1 MDIVGWH
8 AQRRA
13 HKEAR
18 HFSEVQREPDGTYLP
33 VEDIDPLPDGSR
45 PAQAGDFRVPP
56 SASPSPGT
64 LSPVPPK
71 YFPEN
76 PARNA
81 YASAGEQ
88 SVSGNYS
95 VSLAQMPAAE
105 RSRAQR
111 LAIMEPHLQFMV
123 GPLLRYDTVDENGL
137 WRGAALIVTA
147 DAGSSYEPFPVLT
160 YQWDPEEIARP
171 SPRTQ
176 GSHSLYDLGPHP
188 ADPHATA
195 IAGPSAQLPDANEA
209 YFGDYK
215 GKANTRDDQTQHV
228 TGQEIYVFAG
238 NGGTFTFWRFPI
250 QIQLGINEICIKYS
264 INGGMQLSF
273 FVPARHQNMRWAAHS
288 CNGFSAGV
296 NQDDFRGPG
305 FKSGYDPMWVDLLRQ
320 HVERPFHVLVGGGDQ
335 LYCDSLTREPA
346 IQEWILAKPSA
357 KKNFPLTGEIVSC
370 IDRFFFNHYCSS
382 FRMGAFARANSSIPM
397 LNMCANLAHL
407 KIDGF
412 GSYPEELQQSPVFKQ
427 WVASICLKAL
437 VHNTFSIGARGYFF
451 YLLFQCFIHPHYDG
465 LDDTTGKHMFK
476 SIIFGAQGPY
486 VGLPSHSFLSYLGPD
501 VQILMLDCRA
511 ERKRSQV
518 CSEFQYKKAFERIRH
533 LPSGV
538 KHLVVQLGI
547 PIAYPRM
554 VFLETALDSRF
565 NPLTALGRSGTTGFS
580 GFVNKFNADAELLDD
595 LNDHWT
601 AKSHKKERNWLI
613 QQMQGIARMKSLR
626 ISFLSGD
633 VHCAAVGVLKTLV
646 RGIGGKNSRTID
658 VPPETDYRY
667 MINVV
672 TSMFLL
678 LPLKLWPPNGVI
690 AMVSTL
696 ATKTHRTLHHAETDE
711 IMLPIFSK
719 EPNGN
724 IRLQNKYI
732 MGRRNWCAVSFD
744 PQSQELEF
752 DIRVE
757 MEKGIGVSAGYP
769 VRSPPPMWLPGT

>member
-8 AQRRA
+8 AQRKA

-18 HFSEVQREPDGTYLP
+18 QFSDPQRGSDGRYP
-33 VEDIDPLPDGSR
+33 PANDIDPLPDGSGL
-45 PAQAGDFRVPP
+45 AQAGSFGVPP
-56 SASPSPGT
+56 STSPIPDTPPS
-64 LSPVPPK
+64 VPPK
-71 YFPEN
+71 YFNEGF
-76 PARNA
+76 AHNA
-81 YASAGEQ
+81 YT
-88 SVSGNYS
+88 SVSSMERLVSGS
-95 VSLAQMPAAE
+95 SSLSLAQMPAVE

-111 LAIMEPHLQFMV
+111 LARMEPHLQFMV

-147 DAGSSYEPFPVLT
+147 DSGSSYEPFPVLT

-171 SPRTQ
+171 SSKTRS
-176 GSHSLYDLGPHP
+176 SHSLYELGPHP
-188 ADPHATA
+188 ADPHTTA
-195 IAGPSAQLPDANEA
+195 MAGPPAHLPAVDEA
-209 YFGDYK
+209 YPGDYK
-215 GKANTRDDQTQHV
+215 GKGNTRDDQTQHV
-228 TGQEIYVFAG
+228 TGQEIYVYAG

-250 QIQLGINEICIKYS
+250 QIQLGVNEINIKYN

-296 NQDDFRGPG
+296 NPDDFRGPG
-305 FKSGYDPMWVDLLRQ
+305 FKSGYDPMWVDLLRK

-335 LYCDSLTREPA
+335 LYCDSLTREPE
-346 IQEWILAKPSA
+346 IQEWILAKPST
-357 KKNFPLTGEIVSC
+357 KKNFPLTGEIASC

-397 LNMCANLAHL
+397 LNMCDDHDL
-407 KIDGF
+407 IDGF
-412 GSYPEELQQSPVFKQ
+412 GSYPEELQQSPVFK
-427 WVASICLKAL
+427 
-437 VHNTFSIGARGYFF
+437 HIGVRGYFF
-451 YLLFQCFIHPHYDG
+451 YLLFQCFINPHYDN
-465 LDDTTGKHMFK
+465 LDDRTGKHMFK
-476 SIIFGAQGPY
+476 SLILGAQGPY
-486 VGLPSHSFLSYLGPD
+486 IGLPSHSFLSYLGPD
-501 VQILMLDCRA
+501 VYILMLDCRA

-518 CSEFQYKKAFERIRH
+518 CSAFEYQKAFERIRY
-533 LPSGV
+533 LPPDV

-554 VFLETALDSRF
+554 VFLETALDSKL
-565 NPLTALGRSGTTGFS
+565 NPLTALGRSGTAGFS
-580 GFVNKFNADAELLDD
+580 SFVNKFNADAELLDD

-601 AKSHKKERNWLI
+601 AKSHKKERNWFI

-646 RGIGGKNSRTID
+646 RSNGGKNNRTID

-667 MINVV
+667 MLNVV
-672 TSMFLL
+672 TSAIVNT
-678 LPLKLWPPNGVI
+678 PPPNGVI

-711 IMLPIFSK
+711 SMLPVFTK

-724 IRLQNKYI
+724 NRLQNKYI
-732 MGRRNWCAVSFD
+732 MGRRNWCAVSCD
-744 PQSQELEF
+744 PETQELEF

-757 MEKGIGVSAGYP
+757 MEKGIGVSVGYP
-769 VRSPPPMWLPGT
+769 VRSPPPKWFPGT

>member
-8 AQRRA
+8 AQRKA

-18 HFSEVQREPDGTYLP
+18 QFSDPQRGSDGRYP
-33 VEDIDPLPDGSR
+33 PANDIDPLPDGSGL
-45 PAQAGDFRVPP
+45 AQAGSFGVPP
-56 SASPSPGT
+56 STSPIPDTPPS
-64 LSPVPPK
+64 VPPK
-71 YFPEN
+71 YFNEGF
-76 PARNA
+76 AHNA
-81 YASAGEQ
+81 HT
-88 SVSGNYS
+88 SVSSMERLVSGS
-95 VSLAQMPAAE
+95 SSLSLAQMPAVE

-111 LAIMEPHLQFMV
+111 LARMEPHLQFMV

-147 DAGSSYEPFPVLT
+147 DSGSSYEPFPVLT

-171 SPRTQ
+171 SSKTRS
-176 GSHSLYDLGPHP
+176 SHSLYELGPHP
-188 ADPHATA
+188 ADPHTTA
-195 IAGPSAQLPDANEA
+195 MAGPPAHLPAVDEA
-209 YFGDYK
+209 YPGDYK
-215 GKANTRDDQTQHV
+215 GKGNTRDDQTQHV
-228 TGQEIYVFAG
+228 TGQEIYVYAG

-250 QIQLGINEICIKYS
+250 QIQLGVNEINIKYN

-296 NQDDFRGPG
+296 NPDDFRGPG
-305 FKSGYDPMWVDLLRQ
+305 FKSGYDPMWVDLLRK

-335 LYCDSLTREPA
+335 LYCDSLTREPE
-346 IQEWILAKPSA
+346 IQEWILAKPST
-357 KKNFPLTGEIVSC
+357 KKNFPLTGEIASC

-397 LNMCANLAHL
+397 LNMCDL
-407 KIDGF
+407 IDGF
-412 GSYPEELQQSPVFKQ
+412 GSYPEELQQSPVFK
-427 WVASICLKAL
+427 
-437 VHNTFSIGARGYFF
+437 HIGVRGYFF
-451 YLLFQCFIHPHYDG
+451 YLLFQCFINPHYDN
-465 LDDTTGKHMFK
+465 LDDRTGKHMFK
-476 SIIFGAQGPY
+476 SLILGAQGPY
-486 VGLPSHSFLSYLGPD
+486 IGLPSHSFLSYLGPD
-501 VQILMLDCRA
+501 VYILMLDCRA

-518 CSEFQYKKAFERIRH
+518 CSAFEYQKAFERIRY
-533 LPSGV
+533 LPPDV

-554 VFLETALDSRF
+554 VFLETALDSKL
-565 NPLTALGRSGTTGFS
+565 NPLTALGRSGTAGFS
-580 GFVNKFNADAELLDD
+580 SFVNKFNADAELLDD

-601 AKSHKKERNWLI
+601 AKSHKKERNWFI

-646 RGIGGKNSRTID
+646 RSNGGKNNRTID

-667 MINVV
+667 MLNVV
-672 TSMFLL
+672 TSM
-678 LPLKLWPPNGVI
+678 PPNGVI

-711 IMLPIFSK
+711 SMLPVFTK

-724 IRLQNKYI
+724 NRLQNKYI
-732 MGRRNWCAVSFD
+732 MGRRNWCAVSCD
-744 PQSQELEF
+744 PETQELEF

-757 MEKGIGVSAGYP
+757 MEKGIGVSVGYP
-769 VRSPPPMWLPGT
+769 VRSPPPKWFPGT

>member
-1 MDIVGWH
+1 MDTVGWH

-13 HKEAR
+13 RKEAH
-18 HFSEVQREPDGTYLP
+18 HFSEIQRGPDGRYLP
-33 VEDIDPLPDGSR
+33 VEEIDPLPDGSAR
-45 PAQAGDFRVPP
+45 AQAGSFGIPRPP
-56 SASPSPGT
+56 SSPTPGT

-71 YFPEN
+71 YFTDN
-76 PARNA
+76 PAQNGS
-81 YASAGEQ
+81 ASASHAIERLA
-88 SVSGNYS
+88 SGS
-95 VSLAQMPAAE
+95 SGVSLAQMPAVE

-111 LAIMEPHLQFMV
+111 LARMEPHLQFMV

-147 DAGSSYEPFPVLT
+147 DSGSSYEPFPVLT

-171 SPRTQ
+171 SPSTQ
-176 GSHSLYDLGPHP
+176 GSHSSYDLGPHP

-195 IAGPSAQLPDANEA
+195 MAGPSAQLPDTNEA

-215 GKANTRDDQTQHV
+215 GKGNTRDDQTQHV
-228 TGQEIYVFAG
+228 TGQEIYVYSG

-250 QIQLGINEICIKYS
+250 QIQLGTNEICIKYR
-264 INGGMQLSF
+264 INGGIQLSF
-273 FVPARHQNMRWAAHS
+273 FVPALHQNMRWAAHS

-296 NQDDFRGPG
+296 NPDDFRGPG
-305 FKSGYDPMWVDLLRQ
+305 FKSGYDPMWIDLLRK

-335 LYCDSLTREPA
+335 LYCDSLTREPE
-346 IQEWILAKPSA
+346 IQEWILAKSSI

-370 IDRFFFNHYCSS
+370 VDRFFFNHYCSS

-397 LNMCANLAHL
+397 LNMCDDHGKPLMYVT
-407 KIDGF
+407 IDGF
-412 GSYPEELQQSPVFKQ
+412 GSYPEELQQSPVFK
-427 WVASICLKAL
+427 
-437 VHNTFSIGARGYFF
+437 HIGTRGYFF
-451 YLLFQCFIHPHYDG
+451 YLLFQCFINPLHDK
-465 LDDTTGKHMFK
+465 LDDRTGMHMFK
-476 SIIFGAQGPY
+476 SLILGAQGPY

-501 VQILMLDCRA
+501 VHILMLDCRA

-518 CSEFQYKKAFERIRH
+518 CSEFEYQKAFERIRY
-533 LPSGV
+533 LPPDV

-554 VFLETALDSRF
+554 VFLETALDSML
-565 NPLTALGRSGTTGFS
+565 NPLIALGRSGTAGFS
-580 GFVNKFNADAELLDD
+580 SFVNKFNADAELLDD

-601 AKSHKKERNWLI
+601 AKCHKKERNWFI

-646 RGIGGKNSRTID
+646 RGNGGKNNRTID

-672 TSMFLL
+672 TSM
-678 LPLKLWPPNGVI
+678 PPNGVI

-711 IMLPIFSK
+711 VMLPLFTK

-724 IRLQNKYI
+724 NRLQNKYI
-732 MGRRNWCAVSFD
+732 MGRRNWCAVSCD
-744 PQSQELEF
+744 PETQELEF

-757 MEKGIGVSAGYP
+757 IEKGVGVSYGYP
-769 VRSPPPMWLPGT
+769 VRSPPPKWFPGT

>member
-1 MDIVGWH
+1 MDTVGWH
-8 AQRRA
+8 TQRRA
-13 HKEAR
+13 RKEAQ
-18 HFSEVQREPDGTYLP
+18 HFSEIQRGPDGRYLP
-33 VEDIDPLPDGSR
+33 VEDVDPLPDGSGR
-45 PAQAGDFRVPP
+45 AQAGNFGIPH
-56 SASPSPGT
+56 SSSPTPGT
-64 LSPVPPK
+64 LPPVLPN
-71 YFPEN
+71 YSTDN
-76 PARNA
+76 PAQNV
-81 YASAGEQ
+81 YASASHSIERLA
-88 SVSGNYS
+88 SGS
-95 VSLAQMPAAE
+95 SGVSLAQMSAVE

-111 LAIMEPHLQFMV
+111 LARMEPHLQFMV

-147 DAGSSYEPFPVLT
+147 DSGSSYEPFPDLT

-171 SPRTQ
+171 SPSTQ
-176 GSHSLYDLGPHP
+176 GSHPSYDLGPHP

-195 IAGPSAQLPDANEA
+195 MAGPSAQLPDTNEA

-215 GKANTRDDQTQHV
+215 GKGNTRDDQTQHV
-228 TGQEIYVFAG
+228 TGQEIYVYSG

-250 QIQLGINEICIKYS
+250 QIQLGVNEICIKYR

-296 NQDDFRGPG
+296 NPDDFRGPG
-305 FKSGYDPMWVDLLRQ
+305 FKSGYDPMWIDLLRK

-335 LYCDSLTREPA
+335 LYCDSLTQEPEM
-346 IQEWILAKPSA
+346 QEWILAKPST
-357 KKNFPLTGEIVSC
+357 KKNFPLNGEIASC
-370 IDRFFFNHYCSS
+370 VDRFFFNHYCSS

-397 LNMCANLAHL
+397 LNICDDHDL
-407 KIDGF
+407 IDGF
-412 GSYPEELQQSPVFKQ
+412 GSYPEELQQSPVFK
-427 WVASICLKAL
+427 
-437 VHNTFSIGARGYFF
+437 HIGVRGYFF
-451 YLLFQCFIHPHYDG
+451 YLLFQCFINPLYDN
-465 LDDTTGKHMFK
+465 LDDRAGKHMFK
-476 SIIFGAQGPY
+476 SLILGAQGPY

-501 VQILMLDCRA
+501 VHILMLDCRA

-518 CSEFQYKKAFERIRH
+518 CSEFEYQKAFERIRY
-533 LPSGV
+533 LPPDV

-554 VFLETALDSRF
+554 VFLETALDSML
-565 NPLTALGRSGTTGFS
+565 NPLIALGRSGTAGFS
-580 GFVNKFNADAELLDD
+580 SLVNKFNADAELLDD

-601 AKSHKKERNWLI
+601 AKCHKKERNWFI

-646 RGIGGKNSRTID
+646 RSNGGKNNRTID

-672 TSMFLL
+672 TS
-678 LPLKLWPPNGVI
+678 PIVNTPPPNGVI
-690 AMVSTL
+690 AVVSTL

-711 IMLPIFSK
+711 AMLPIFTK

-724 IRLQNKYI
+724 NRLQNKYI
-732 MGRRNWCAVSFD
+732 MGRRNWCAVSCD
-744 PQSQELEF
+744 PETQELEF

-757 MEKGIGVSAGYP
+757 IEKGVGVSFGYP
-769 VRSPPPMWLPGT
+769 VRSPPPKWFPGT